1 MAATMK
7 DVAKLAGVSLGTVS
21 RVVNHARVKEKTKD
35 KVESAIN
42 ELAYIP
48 DDYAR
53 GLKTN
58 RSMFVALILP
68 SIWHP
73 FFSEFAY
80 YVETELT
87 KRGYKLLICN
97 SDGDAEKERKY
108 IQMVKKNKIDGIIGI
123 TYSAIDQYVS
133 ANLPLVSIDRSFTE
147 PVSYVSSDNFK
158 GGEIALDE
166 LLRHGAKHLA
176 YVSGYSKY
184 KNETTKRHDGFLSR
198 AAKRGVQVTDLFVPE
213 PITNLDELL
222 RRLFVRNP
230 SIDGIFCVNDTMLM
244 DVRNFLIKHG
254 KRVPEDIQ
262 LIGYDGIALGPT
274 NDLGLSTIVQPVSEM
289 AQAAVNA
296 LFVRI
301 ENPEEPTQI
310 KILPISY
317 KEGTTTRNL

>member
-87 KRGYKLLICN
+87 KRG
-97 SDGDAEKERKY
+97 
-108 IQMVKKNKIDGIIGI
+108 
-123 TYSAIDQYVS
+123 
-133 ANLPLVSIDRSFTE
+133 
-147 PVSYVSSDNFK
+147 
-158 GGEIALDE
+158 
-166 LLRHGAKHLA
+166 
-176 YVSGYSKY
+176 
-184 KNETTKRHDGFLSR
+184 
-198 AAKRGVQVTDLFVPE
+198 VQVTDLFVPE

-230 SIDGIFCVNDTMLM
+230 SIDGIFCVIDTMLM

>member
-21 RVVNHARVKEKTKD
+21 RVVNNNTQVKEKTKK
-35 KVESAIN
+35 KVKAAIK
-42 ELAYIP
+42 ELGYIP

-53 GLKTN
+53 GLKTQ

-68 SIWHP
+68 TIWHP

-147 PVSYVSSDNFK
+147 PISYVSSDNFN

-166 LLRHGAKHLA
+166 LLKHGATNLA
-176 YVSGYSKY
+176 YISGYSKY
-184 KNETTKRHDGFLSR
+184 KNETTKRHDGFLSQ

-213 PITNLDELL
+213 PITNLDDLL
-222 RRLFVRNP
+222 RRLFIRNP
-230 SIDGIFCVNDTMLM
+230 NIDGIFCVNDTMLM
-244 DVRNFLIKHG
+244 DVRNYLARHG
-254 KRVPEDIQ
+254 KQVPEDIQ
-262 LIGYDGIALGPT
+262 MIGFDGIALGPF
-274 NDLGLSTIVQPVSEM
+274 NDLGLSTIVQPVPEM
-289 AQAAVNA
+289 AQSAVNA
-296 LFVRI
+296 LFDRI
-301 ENPEEPTQI
+301 EHPDQPTQI
-310 KILPISY
+310 KILPVSF
-317 KEGTTTRNL
+317 KEGGTTRN